1 MSTIYLMDKCGQLK
15 SSISLTILILIA
27 GEEFVEGEN
36 FWSIVQ
42 RLQLMNG
49 AIEIEVSH
57 VWMEIGLQIVDR
69 SSNKDQ

>member
-1 MSTIYLMDKCGQLK
+1 MDKCGQLK

-69 SSNKDQ
+69 SPNKDQ